1 MEKKKK
7 IVLIGVLK
15 NRRDLKLLLKK
26 KQYRIPALSMPRR
39 KAGYIAFYQPSAL
52 GRQGRMIKRYAR
64 IINCE
69 IVKRKFIVPGEPDH
83 PRADDDYYLLSL
95 DDICELHSPVRN
107 KSRTRVTFGFT
118 TVAKLLK
125 ARTVLELFDVPPIE
139 DLLSKALAEGRIKAL
154 KEHTFSL
161 PGRKKYRLDFAVF
174 CRKGLLDI
182 ECDGEKWHLRKTQAK
197 KDAERDR
204 ALRNEGWA
212 ILRLKEREIV
222 GNIDRCMD
230 RIKRKISSLGGLL
243 KKIST
248 KIRN

>member
-1 MEKKKK
+1 MKEDKK

-15 NRRDLKLLLKK
+15 NKRDLGLLLKK
-26 KQYRIPALSMPRR
+26 KQYRIPAISMPRR

-52 GRQGRMIKRYAR
+52 GRQGRMIRRYAR
-64 IINCE
+64 IINCG
-69 IVKRKFIVPGEPDH
+69 IAKRKFIVPGEPDH
-83 PRADDDYYLLSL
+83 PRANEDYYLLSL
-95 DDICELHSPVRN
+95 DDICELQAPIRN
-107 KSRTRVTFGFT
+107 RSRTRVTFGFT
-118 TVAKLLK
+118 TLAKLLK

-139 DLLSKALAEGRIKAL
+139 DLVAKALAEGGIKAS

-182 ECDGEKWHLRKTQAK
+182 ECDGEKWHLRKTQVK

-212 ILRLKEREIV
+212 ILRLRESEIV
-222 GNIDRCMD
+222 RNIDKCTGRI
-230 RIKRKISSLGGLL
+230 REKIKRLGGLL
-243 KKIST
+243 KK
-248 KIRN
+248 